1 MSGPTMRMKISK
13 RRLSIVLA
21 IAILLA
27 VAACARGT
35 PFQPTAVDEIKPGPG
50 LFTGEAGAFIIFR
63 RGAD

>member
-1 MSGPTMRMKISK
+1 MSGPTMHMKISK

>member
-50 LFTGEAGAFIIFR
+50 LFTGEGGAFIIFR